1 MSFVHGEKVEHVCAL
16 APYRM
21 KGGLEN
27 SEDEKCDVT
36 IMKEGMDVSMKTV
49 ERIEPRQRKGVAFDG
64 PSSQ

>member
-1 MSFVHGEKVEHVCAL
+1 
-16 APYRM
+16 M

-36 IMKEGMDVSMKTV
+36 NMKDGMDVSMKTV